1 MLLLLSVSGV
11 CRPARE
17 MRTTNSQEVE
27 VSGRLYNRMLWS
39 PLFIRDKLLF
49 YYALGLLN
57 LAGERHMESK
67 CSFSIE
73 RRELSRS
80 EDCHRSRVG
89 RLAFRVTQ
97 HPDVVVGS
105 SSIMQH
111 GWRFPPSSS
120 LTPIDRSGVHRPSSV
135 SYPLFTERRQTLSDV
150 RYAARTISANLC
162 RSGSSSCC
170 QLALNVQSDL
180 GHDALK

>member
-1 MLLLLSVSGV
+1 MRLRLLALQLLCSSLLLLLLSVSGV

-27 VSGRLYNRMLWS
+27 VNGRPYNRMRWS
-39 PLFIRDKLLF
+39 PLFVRDKLLF

-73 RRELSRS
+73 RLELSRS

-97 HPDVVVGS
+97 YPDVVVGS
-105 SSIMQH
+105 SSITQH
-111 GWRFPPSSS
+111 GWRFP
-120 LTPIDRSGVHRPSSV
+120 T
-135 SYPLFTERRQTLSDV
+135 
-150 RYAARTISANLC
+150 C
-162 RSGSSSCC
+162 
-170 QLALNVQSDL
+170 
-180 GHDALK
+180 